1 MYRTTVGRYLGAFK
15 TFFFEFP
22 QFQQVM
28 SRVMS
33 TYLPIRSDNGIEGI
47 EELGCSIP
55 SIPSIPN
62 DLELT
67 DLELMELSS
76 VAKSQK

>member
-1 MYRTTVGRYLGAFK
+1 
-15 TFFFEFP
+15 
-22 QFQQVM
+22 M
-28 SRVMS
+28 SQGMS

-55 SIPSIPN
+55 SINSIPN